1 MATADHELLV
11 TINGKLDDA
20 LKLSERLAVVETRQ
34 TECPARV
41 AAEQGNQSERRM
53 LWVALG
59 MLVLTSIGLLF
70 QLSQHRQM
78 WSEIR
83 AAQTAPANKVA
94 P

>member
-41 AAEQGNQSERRM
+41 AAEQGNRSERRM

-59 MLVLTSIGLLF
+59 MLCSPRSGSCF
-70 QLSQHRQM
+70 S
-78 WSEIR
+78 
-83 AAQTAPANKVA
+83 
-94 P
+94 